1 MTRRLLVVIAAALV
15 LVIAACGEGVEE
27 VGGGGVTVATT
38 DDTKPD
44 TTDTTLDDGGDSGD
58 VDAEIPP
65 GQDPR
70 NILGTE
76 GPEEDAAAEACFDGD
91 LAACDELFRITDVG
105 GALESYAQTC
115 GGRIDEVEGAPECE
129 TRFPGPPQPPG
140 DLTDDPE
147 LADTSQAQIAEFED
161 LADECFDGDFEACDD
176 LFLQTPID
184 SEFEDY
190 GRSCGGR
197 FEEGIGGTC
206 VDRLG
211 DAAA

>member
-1 MTRRLLVVIAAALV
+1 MTRRLLVVTVALFALV
-15 LVIAACGEGVEE
+15 LAACGEGVEE
-27 VGGGGVTVATT
+27 FGGGDVTVATT

-44 TTDTTLDDGGDSGD
+44 TTDTTLDDGGDAD
-58 VDAEIPP
+58 DADIPP

-91 LAACDELFRITDVG
+91 LAACDELFRITDVDS
-105 GALESYAQTC
+105 ALESYAQTC
-115 GGRIDEVEGAPECE
+115 GGRIDEVDGAPECE
-129 TRFPGPPQPPG
+129 SRFPGSPQPPG

-161 LADECFDGDFEACDD
+161 LADECFDGDMAACDD

-184 SEFEDY
+184 SDFEAY

-197 FEEGIGGTC
+197 FAEGIGGTC
-206 VDRLG
+206 EDRLG
-211 DAAA
+211 ATA